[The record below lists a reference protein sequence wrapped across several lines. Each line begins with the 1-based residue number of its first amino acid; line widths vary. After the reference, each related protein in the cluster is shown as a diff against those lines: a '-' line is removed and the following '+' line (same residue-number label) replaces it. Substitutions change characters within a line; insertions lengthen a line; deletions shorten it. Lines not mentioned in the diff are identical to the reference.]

1 MKFAIDLGISPLPK
15 TVQGDFKIKSVA
27 PETLGR
33 TRETT
38 SIIFFMLSEANPVST
53 FLGGREV
60 KRTQSVALGLG

>member
-27 PETLGR
+27 PEALGR

-38 SIIFFMLSEANPVST
+38 SYIFFMLSEAK
-53 FLGGREV
+53 L
-60 KRTQSVALGLG
+60 